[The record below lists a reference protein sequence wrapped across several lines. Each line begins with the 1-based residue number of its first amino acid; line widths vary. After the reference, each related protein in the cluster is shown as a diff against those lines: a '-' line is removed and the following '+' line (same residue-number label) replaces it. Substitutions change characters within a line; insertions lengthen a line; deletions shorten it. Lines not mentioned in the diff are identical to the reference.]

1 MNRHASFQ
9 LTLFLSLTMVLI
21 TAATPAAAQGFSI
34 EPVYSVQLEA
44 DRSPLVAGEPYR
56 LAVVVTIDN
65 GWHINT
71 NQPGD
76 DFSLPTEVGWT
87 LPEGWSEPD
96 VTFPAGKKL
105 RFEFQEEPINVWEG
119 RVVLV
124 ATGAVP
130 AELTGPIE
138 LVTIVT
144 AQACNDSECLPPLDV
159 RARTEVTVAAPGT
172 TSEPV
177 HQELFTSSEIA
188 TAPTAAATQTDD
200 ADVVARLA
208 SSSLLLQLAL
218 AFLFGILLN
227 GTPCIFPLIP
237 ITIGFF
243 SSQSE
248 SRGKTVALAI
258 AYVLG
263 IAITYSVLGTVAAL
277 AGQLF
282 GSALQS
288 PWVILMIVAV
298 VLALAA
304 SMFGLWELRV
314 PQSITTMSGG
324 RAGVFGALIMGL
336 VVGIV
341 AAPCLGPFVAG
352 LLTYVAQ
359 QGDPVLGFSL
369 FFALSLGLGLPYLLL
384 GIFTGAIQKIPQ
396 SGMWMLGVKHF
407 FGVILLALAVHFLD
421 PLLPPGLAAW
431 GIGLLLLLG
440 GLYLLVVERTGHEQ
454 PTVDRVMRVLNTA
467 LIIAGLVFLPLA
479 SGSSGHTEL
488 DWQPYDQAAV
498 DDAIASGNP
507 VIIDFYADWC
517 IPCKKLESK
526 TFADPTVA
534 SVLASYSRF
543 KVDLT
548 DDRSEATTAIKDRY
562 NVLGVPTVAVYTNGE
577 ELFRITGF
585 EGPSEFRS
593 RLP

>member
-1 MNRHASFQ
+1 M
-9 LTLFLSLTMVLI
+9 
-21 TAATPAAAQGFSI
+21 AAPAAAQGFAP
-34 EPVYSVQLEA
+34 EPVFTVALAA
-44 DRSPLVAGEPYR
+44 DRTPLVAGEPYR
-56 LAVVVTIDN
+56 VAVIVRIDD

-71 NQPGD
+71 DQPGD
-76 DFSLPTEVGWT
+76 DFSLPTEVSWS
-87 LPEGWSEPD
+87 LPEGWTAPEISYPS
-96 VTFPAGKKL
+96 GKQL
-105 RFEFQEEPINVWEG
+105 RFEFQEAPINVWEG
-119 RVVLV
+119 RVVLL
-124 ATGAVP
+124 ASGTVP
-130 AELTGPIE
+130 ASASGQAALAAT
-138 LVTIVT
+138 VT

-159 RARTEVTVAAPGT
+159 TARNELEVAAAGA
-172 TSEPV
+172 TSTPA
-177 HQELFTSSEIA
+177 HQELFAESSA
-188 TAPTAAATQTDD
+188 TVEAAPTATNPTGAKTGG
-200 ADVVARLA
+200 DVVARLA
-208 SSSLLLQLAL
+208 SSSLILQLVL

-237 ITIGFF
+237 ITVGFF

-248 SRGKTVALAI
+248 GRGKTVALAI

-263 IAITYSVLGTVAAL
+263 IAVTYSVLGTAAAL

-282 GSALQS
+282 GGALQS
-288 PWVILMIVAV
+288 PWVILVIVAV

-314 PQSITTMSGG
+314 PSSITTMSGG
-324 RAGVFGALIMGL
+324 RAGVVGALIMGL

-369 FFALSLGLGLPYLLL
+369 FFALSLGLGLPYLIL

-396 SGMWMLGVKHF
+396 SGMWMIGVKRF

-421 PLLPPGLAAW
+421 PLLPPGVAAW
-431 GIGLLLLLG
+431 GIGLLLLVG

-467 LIIAGLVFLPLA
+467 LIVAGLVFLPV
-479 SGSSGHTEL
+479 GGGGGHAEL
-488 DWQPYDQAAV
+488 SWQPYEQAAV
-498 DDAIASGNP
+498 AEAIASDQP

-526 TFADPTVA
+526 TFADPRVA
-534 SVLASYSRF
+534 DVLAGYSRF

-548 DDRSEATTAIKDRY
+548 DDRSEAAQAIKDRY
-562 NVLGVPTVAVYTNGE
+562 DVLGVPTVAVYDDGE

-585 EGPSEFRS
+585 EGPKRFRS